1 MRFLVRSWFLLSLHL
16 CSLWSHSNGFV
27 PHSARPRI
35 ETKNVRLLAEN
46 QQDGNTFSYET
57 SDVPSKGIVS
67 SLTGLVNLIMTPK
80 AKDGDAPLSGT
91 VTEDLPPPSS
101 SVDLMNRIR
110 NDYTQRNYLW
120 TGDIDLAAFEKDC
133 RFTDPTLSFVGTGK
147 FVSNVQNLRPIV
159 DLLLTAPED
168 CRSELL
174 DIYVN
179 DDYVQTRW
187 NMVGELNALPWKP
200 KIDVIGRTKFW
211 FRPVDDGVGY
221 RVYLYDE
228 CWELPAAKALLQL
241 VTPAGTIP
249 NSSSEAQ

>member
-1 MRFLVRSWFLLSLHL
+1 MRFAVRSWFLLSLHL
-16 CSLWSHSNGFV
+16 CSLWTHSNGFV

-35 ETKNVRLLAEN
+35 ETKHVLLLPEN
-46 QQDGNTFSYET
+46 RQDDKTSSYET
-57 SDVPSKGIVS
+57 SDVSSKGIVS

-80 AKDGDAPLSGT
+80 AKDVDTPMSGT
-91 VTEDLPPPSS
+91 EDVPPPSS

-110 NDYTQRNYLW
+110 DDYTQRNYLW
-120 TGDIDLAAFEKDC
+120 TGDVDLAAFEKDC
-133 RFTDPTLSFVGTGK
+133 RFTDPTLSFVGTDK
-147 FVSNVQNLRPIV
+147 FISNVQNLRPIV
-159 DLLLTAPED
+159 DLLVKEPED

-174 DIYVN
+174 DINVN

-211 FRPVDDGVGY
+211 FRAVDDGVGY
-221 RVYLYDE
+221 RVYFYDE

-249 NSSSEAQ
+249 NSSSDAQ